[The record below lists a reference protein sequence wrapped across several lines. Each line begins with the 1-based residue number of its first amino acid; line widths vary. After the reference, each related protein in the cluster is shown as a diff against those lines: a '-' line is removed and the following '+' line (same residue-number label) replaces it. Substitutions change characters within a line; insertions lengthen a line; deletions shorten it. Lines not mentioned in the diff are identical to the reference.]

1 MFIKNVSVS
10 LLMIIFDL
18 KNGAL
23 PWQGRSALPANSFVA
38 GSTSLP
44 QCPTAVAVVAAA
56 VAAVAAAA
64 AVLLLGAAPQ
74 QLHLLPSANSPPS
87 HPDLNLSANLPP
99 AAEMAAAE
107 MAAAELAA
115 AELAA
120 AILLQALEPAESH
133 P

>member
-1 MFIKNVSVS
+1 M
-10 LLMIIFDL
+10 
-18 KNGAL
+18 
-23 PWQGRSALPANSFVA
+23 PANSFVA

-44 QCPTAVAVVAAA
+44 QSPIAAVAVAA
-56 VAAVAAAA
+56 AAAA
-64 AVLLLGAAPQ
+64 AVLLRGVAPQ

-99 AAEMAAAE
+99 AAEMAAAD

-120 AILLQALEPAESH
+120 AILLQALEPAESR
-133 P
+133 PWVVGSGDGGAQLVCEEQPLSLAW

>member
-1 MFIKNVSVS
+1 
-10 LLMIIFDL
+10 MIIFDL

-44 QCPTAVAVVAAA
+44 QCPIAVAVVA
-56 VAAVAAAA
+56 AAVAAAA

-115 AELAA
+115 A
-120 AILLQALEPAESH
+120 ILLQALEPAESR

>member
-44 QCPTAVAVVAAA
+44 QCPIAVAVVA
-56 VAAVAAAA
+56 AAVAAAA

-120 AILLQALEPAESH
+120 AILLQALEPAESR

>member
-1 MFIKNVSVS
+1 M
-10 LLMIIFDL
+10 FDL

-23 PWQGRSALPANSFVA
+23 PWRDKSALPVNSFVA

-44 QCPTAVAVVAAA
+44 QSLTAAAVAGA
-56 VAAVAAAA
+56 VAAVAVAAA
-64 AVLLLGAAPQ
+64 ALLLGAAPQ

-87 HPDLNLSANLPP
+87 HPDLNLCATLPP
-99 AAEMAAAE
+99 AAE